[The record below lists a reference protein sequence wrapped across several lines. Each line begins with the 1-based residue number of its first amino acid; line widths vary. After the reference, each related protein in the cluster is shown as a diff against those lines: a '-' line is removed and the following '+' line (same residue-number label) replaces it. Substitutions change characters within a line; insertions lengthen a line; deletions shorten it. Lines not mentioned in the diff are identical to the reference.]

1 MIWLKPTVI
10 SKSICGL
17 EKKTTSHG
25 LYLSTRKEGVQYQ
38 VTNCLT
44 ITDRCNCDSLL
55 TFPRMVKI
63 TSINSTKPDTIALNR
78 WPNTNQWCGSLQ
90 PKSNSFWLIL
100 PSFFINDYSIGKQF
114 AKNHIIDPSQV
125 TLWKLKKAYV
135 GAVHIIIRI
144 SQAGFWPFYP
154 MHINVV

>member
-1 MIWLKPTVI
+1 MEYSFTTTVNADVWYDLTETNRH
-10 SKSICGL
+10 KHVNLRFG
-17 EKKTTSHG
+17 KKDTSHG
-25 LYLSTRKEGVQYQ
+25 LYLSTRKEGGQYQ

-55 TFPRMVKI
+55 TFPRFVKI
-63 TSINSTKPDTIALNR
+63 ASINSTKPDTTALNR

-125 TLWKLKKAYV
+125 TL
-135 GAVHIIIRI
+135 
-144 SQAGFWPFYP
+144 
-154 MHINVV
+154 